1 MGWEYDLETDIRF
14 LQGVEKNK
22 NDFIKSLLKQTD
34 FSIEKIASI
43 ADVSIEFIEKIKKDI
58 S

>member
-1 MGWEYDLETDIRF
+1 MGWEYDLETDIRY
-14 LQGVEKNK
+14 LQGVEKGK
-22 NDFIKSLLKQTD
+22 IDVIESLLKQTN

-43 ADVSIEFIEKIKKDI
+43 ADVSIEFVEKIKNDI

>member
-14 LQGVEKNK
+14 LQGVEKSK
-22 NDFIKSLLKQTD
+22 ADFIKSLLKQTD

-43 ADVSIEFIEKIKKDI
+43 VGVSIQYVEKIKNDI

>member
-14 LQGVEKNK
+14 LQGVEKSK
-22 NDFIKSLLKQTD
+22 TDFIKSLLKQTD

-43 ADVSIEFIEKIKKDI
+43 VGVSIQYVEKMIFHK
-58 S
+58 

>member
-14 LQGVEKNK
+14 LQGVEKSK
-22 NDFIKSLLKQTD
+22 TDFIKSLLKQTD
-34 FSIEKIASI
+34 FSIEKIANLVGV
-43 ADVSIEFIEKIKKDI
+43 DPEFVEKVKATL